1 MKKLVFII
9 FTFLYPYLSYAELKE
24 QNYEKYFYIGRMK
37 SHHDQF
43 TLYFKTRE
51 KAIVAKGQNSNY
63 INDYPQDLYFFDHS
77 TQKEYPLISY
87 DWFPKKAKK
96 FFKSYNYP
104 VFPEDFAYYLLNDNN
119 TLILVSA
126 FKDYNQ
132 NLIYDI
138 KKKELGIQKKS
149 GKLSFIIS
157 TYVKNCGYKSLKNY
171 FECNIYKP
179 LISKNLINSIE

>member
-1 MKKLVFII
+1 MKKLIFII
-9 FTFLYPYLSYAELKE
+9 FILFYPHLSFAELNDP
-24 QNYEKYFYIGRMK
+24 NYEKYFYIGKMK
-37 SHHDQF
+37 SHHDKF

-51 KAIVAKGQNSNY
+51 KAIIARGQYSNY
-63 INDYPQDLYFFDHS
+63 ITDYPQDLYIYDHL
-77 TQKEYPLISY
+77 TKKEHALISY

-96 FFKSYNYP
+96 FYKNYKYP

-138 KKKELGIQKKS
+138 KKKELGIQKNR
-149 GKLSFIIS
+149 GKLNFIIS
-157 TYVKNCGYKSLKNY
+157 TYAQNCGYKSLKNN
-171 FECNIYKP
+171 FDCNIYKP
-179 LISKNLINSIE
+179 LISINLINSIE

>member
-1 MKKLVFII
+1 MKKLIFII
-9 FTFLYPYLSYAELKE
+9 FILIYPNLSFAELNDP
-24 QNYEKYFYIGRMK
+24 NYEKYFYIGKMK
-37 SHHDQF
+37 SHHDKF

-51 KAIVAKGQNSNY
+51 KAIIARGQYSNY
-63 INDYPQDLYFFDHS
+63 ITDYPQDLYIYDHS
-77 TQKEYPLISY
+77 TKKEYSLISY

-96 FFKSYNYP
+96 FFKSYKYP

-138 KKKELGIQKKS
+138 SKKELGIQKNR
-149 GKLSFIIS
+149 GKLNFIIS
-157 TYVKNCGYKSLKNY
+157 TYAKNCGYKSLKNN

>member
-1 MKKLVFII
+1 MKKLIFII
-9 FTFLYPYLSYAELKE
+9 FILIYPNLSFAELNDP
-24 QNYEKYFYIGRMK
+24 NYEKYFYIGKMK
-37 SHHDQF
+37 SHHDKF

-51 KAIVAKGQNSNY
+51 KAIIARGQYSNY
-63 INDYPQDLYFFDHS
+63 ITDYPQDLYIYDHS
-77 TQKEYPLISY
+77 TKKEYSLISY

-96 FFKSYNYP
+96 FLKSYKYP

-138 KKKELGIQKKS
+138 KKKELGIQKNR
-149 GKLSFIIS
+149 GKLNFIIS
-157 TYVKNCGYKSLKNY
+157 TYAQNCGYKSLKNN
-171 FECNIYKP
+171 FDCNIYKP
-179 LISKNLINSIE
+179 LISINLINSIE